1 MDLQFWTKLSKCS
14 CDILETKQFLPP
26 NLSISKNTNFLLLG
40 ITSRKDTKEERMAKL
55 WPSESH
61 FIIEGLAA
69 LREKPQ
75 LGVFASWFEG
85 NWKTTGSTCWYR
97 SKGYG
102 HYKKTPPQIKK
113 QLWMCGSW
121 SPTGDVPPRHKS
133 KTKISVLT
141 TWTRTGLRVLSWLLN
156 LRKILYICCA
166 ARAQHTPEQPRP
178 FQLCCLATALTSTEQ
193 TCTSISHRIK
203 PWVHLQL
210 LPSTTPKAQCFS

>member
-133 KTKISVLT
+133 KTKISVNHLNPD
-141 TWTRTGLRVLSWLLN
+141 RTESAFMTSELEENPLHL
-156 LRKILYICCA
+156 
-166 ARAQHTPEQPRP
+166 
-178 FQLCCLATALTSTEQ
+178 LCCQSPAHSRTAQAIPTVLPCNST
-193 TCTSISHRIK
+193 H
-203 PWVHLQL
+203 
-210 LPSTTPKAQCFS
+210 